1 MKDINDIALIIPARV
16 NSTRVIKKMIRPFG
30 DITLFE
36 NAINILIN
44 TSIIP
49 NENIYLAIG
58 DEELTNIGKKY
69 LNNKINIF
77 YRTKKS
83 VNTDGFLIN
92 CDQTTNWFDSLSKKY
107 KYFMI
112 LNACQPF
119 IKSNSIENFINYFLK
134 SNSNNGGLFY
144 YEGSNNLGFVEH
156 MPSNKPG
163 TSQTVKDIEVLKN
176 YKKVCFDLKPGDI
189 VVHHIHTIHGSDEN
203 KSTNPRR
210 VFTIQCYGKSD
221 KCNYEKKK
229 KYLIEL
235 KKQLID
241 RGQEENDG
249 ILIHEHAATDGFVQK
264 EPYFF

>member
-1 MKDINDIALIIPARV
+1 MANNFKENGYL
-16 NSTRVIKKMIRPFG
+16 VIKNFLDKDEI
-30 DITLFE
+30 E
-36 NAINILIN
+36 NINKDMEIIKNNEYLRGYGRAINYCENGEIN
-44 TSIIP
+44 SLNGITP
-49 NENIYLAIG
+49 NKNCYLTRLAKSSKVKHLC
-58 DEELTNIGKKY
+58 DKLLNCDTTVRNCEMFLKPSKVGKKSP
-69 LNNKINIF
+69 IHQ
-77 YRTKKS
+77 
-83 VNTDGFLIN
+83 D
-92 CDQTTNWFDSLSKKY
+92 DSMWLLEKGLGLT
-107 KYFMI
+107 I
-112 LNACQPF
+112 WCPLTP
-119 IKSNSIENFINYFLK
+119 